1 MSKISNQ
8 SNKHKKISS
17 EVKKKGPRVHKKKED
32 VKKNTSNKKAP
43 ETAQWAFSHKV
54 AFWGLAALLFL
65 PPYFRGLFFQ
75 PEQERALIFA
85 AIVFWFAWLWKWSK
99 RDNGFIRQP
108 LDYFVLAF
116 PAVYLISAFQ
126 AANYGLAV
134 DAVVKTTLYFMV
146 YWLASRLVRNE
157 HDTASILHVIYISAI
172 GVAVAGLAT
181 ATGIININDGFLNG
195 RIYSTFQYPN
205 ALASFLAAAIFIGFY
220 LWRRA
225 GLADSGDVDGE
236 TKSKDITAWL
246 NINNINQ
253 YLYATGNF
261 LLIAVFIGTRSQGAL
276 LVFSVVFI
284 LFLIGLAKG
293 DRIPIF
299 THFILTGLFSSIVI
313 WRFLSA
319 VAAGN
324 MGLAWLW
331 ILAGLVLVTAGQVL
345 YSFCERKGLPQWIA
359 MHKNIVIAAVL
370 LLIVCGGIGAGVY
383 ISGQGDAVKN
393 LAEEIR
399 LRNATE
405 RMYFF
410 QDAMKMFKDRP
421 VIGWGGGGWQEAYR
435 AYQGYF
441 YNSNEVHGH
450 YFQIMVETGIIGLLI
465 ILGIWAN
472 FLYLAHRL
480 YHRAGEY
487 KTNRFM
493 VWTISIAAISIGI
506 HAVIDFD
513 LSLSALA
520 LVLWTFFGL
529 ITGIGLYSS
538 NAAAGEKKGRR
549 YIPANYS
556 VLAAVSVFSITI
568 ILLAGSLAASGN
580 CVVQAAKSMQS
591 GNLNQG
597 VALLRKSIS
606 NNPLNADNYNNLARV
621 YQAQGKYDEAIAEAE
636 KAIKLSGYSAHR
648 YTELANLYTNS
659 KKGSEEA
666 VSAAEKALSLAPF
679 QVNWYESLAGIYFAV
694 GYNELVSGNREPAK
708 QYFEKA
714 VQAPARI
721 QSKTDSLGE
730 TEKRLWKD
738 APLLSPTPL
747 IKLSVGKSQY
757 ILGMWP
763 EAEANLSAALL
774 DDNTK
779 GEAALWLSILRDKQ
793 GKAQEA
799 KDLFAQ
805 AKELVPQLAEGYEGL
820 KGIHILK

>member
-17 EVKKKGPRVHKKKED
+17 EVKKKGPSVHKKKED

-85 AIVFWFAWLWKWSK
+85 AVIFWFAWLWKWSK
-99 RDNGFIRQP
+99 HDNGFIRHP

-116 PAVYLISAFQ
+116 PVVYLISAFQ
-126 AANYGLAV
+126 AANYGLA
-134 DAVVKTTLYFMV
+134 AGEVVKTTLYFMV
-146 YWLASRLVRNE
+146 YWLSSRLVRNE
-157 HDTASILHVIYISAI
+157 NDTETILKVIYVSAV
-172 GVAVAGLAT
+172 GVALAGLAT
-181 ATGIININDGFLNG
+181 ATGIIHINDGFLNG

-261 LLIAVFIGTRSQGAL
+261 LLIAVLIGTRSQGGL

-299 THFILTGLFSSIVI
+299 THFILTGLFSTIAI
-313 WRFLSA
+313 WRFLTA
-319 VAAGN
+319 VAAGS

-331 ILAGLVLVTAGQVL
+331 ILAGLVLATAGQVL
-345 YSFCERKGLPQWIA
+345 YSFSERKGLPQWIA
-359 MHKNIVIAAVL
+359 IHRNIVIAAVL
-370 LLIVCGGIGAGVY
+370 LLAVCGGIGAGIY

-435 AYQGYF
+435 AFQGYF
-441 YNSNEVHGH
+441 YNSNQVHGH
-450 YFQIMVETGIIGLLI
+450 YFQIMVETGVFGLLT
-465 ILGIWAN
+465 ILGIWVC
-472 FLYLAHRL
+472 FLYAAHKL
-480 YHRAGEY
+480 YYETKKNKGNY
-487 KTNRFM
+487 FL
-493 VWTISIAAISIGI
+493 VWIITVAALSMGI

-520 LVLWTFFGL
+520 LVLWAMFGL
-529 ITGIGLYSS
+529 LRGVGTFSP
-538 NAAAGEKKGRR
+538 ARAEEKKSKK
-549 YIPANYS
+549 YVPSNYS
-556 VLAAVSVFSITI
+556 LLAAVSGFSVII
-568 ILLAGSLAASGN
+568 ILFAGSLAAAGSY
-580 CVVQAAKSMQS
+580 AK
-591 GNLNQG
+591 QG
-597 VALLRKSIS
+597 VRSIQGQNVSQGIELLQKASVYS
-606 NNPLNADNYNNLARV
+606 PLNADHPTALARV
-621 YQAQGKYDEAIAEAE
+621 YQAVGKYDEAIAEAQR
-636 KAIKLSGYSAHR
+636 AVSLSKYSATR
-648 YTELANLYTNS
+648 YADLAALHLANKNN
-659 KKGSEEA
+659 EEA
-666 VSAAEKALSLAPF
+666 VHAAEKTLALAPF
-679 QVNWYESLAGIYFAV
+679 QIQWYELLARTCFAA
-694 GYNELVSGNREPAK
+694 GYNELTAGNKETAK
-708 QYFEKA
+708 QYLEKA
-714 VQAPARI
+714 IRAPGKTQDR
-721 QSKTDSLGE
+721 TDSLGE

-738 APLLSPTPL
+738 APLLSPTPG

-763 EAEANLSAALL
+763 EAEANLSAALQ
-774 DDNTK
+774 DDNNK

-805 AKELVPQLAEGYEGL
+805 ASELAPQLAEGYEGL
-820 KGIHILK
+820 KSIQVLAK